1 MTEIFFDT
9 ETTGLEIG
17 ACVIELA
24 AIMVDNGKIIDT
36 FHQYAKPYRAINPA
50 AQATHGITME
60 FLRDKPEEK
69 VMLKDFL
76 EWIIG
81 SGAKVVY
88 AYNAQFDVRILND
101 RLRMDNLKQGNF
113 FDRYKV
119 VDVAIMAKKAIKDGV
134 IPKSGR
140 KWNQEYVASCL
151 GIEYDAHSAIE
162 DVKAMYKIYEILK
175 TKVVM

>member
-1 MTEIFFDT
+1 MTEIFLDT

-24 AIMVDNGKIIDT
+24 AIMVDDGEIIDT
-36 FHQYAKPYRAINPA
+36 FHQYAKPYRAIHPS
-50 AQATHGITME
+50 AQATHGISME
-60 FLRDKPEEK
+60 FLQDKPEEK
-69 VMLKDFL
+69 EMLRSFL

-81 SGAKVVY
+81 SGARTVY
-88 AYNAQFDVRILND
+88 AYNAQFDIRIIND
-101 RLRMDNLKQGNF
+101 RLRMDNLKEGNF
-113 FDRYKV
+113 FDKYKV
-119 VDVAIMAKKAIKDGV
+119 VDVASYTKQAIRNGV
-134 IPKSGR
+134 LPKNGR
-140 KWNQEYVASCL
+140 KWNQEYAASCL